1 MSRGLGDVYKRQVIE
16 EYINLNGIP
25 LKIVDT
31 AGIRKTDNIV
41 EQIGVDKAQQFVRN
55 ADLVLYVID
64 GVQGLTEQDQ
74 QLMADLQN
82 RPVIYLL
89 NKSDLGI
96 SDAVRQQVFDAIGH
110 EPMLEI
116 SAQEKNGLEQLEQKI
131 NDLFFAGT
139 LEVSNQILVTN
150 VRHIQILEESL
161 SHLAGFLNGLEL
173 GLSVDFLVID
183 LQNAWEK
190 LGKITGETVEDDL
203 LDQIFSKFCLGK

>member
-1 MSRGLGDVYKRQVIE
+1 MRS
-16 EYINLNGIP
+16 
-25 LKIVDT
+25 
-31 AGIRKTDNIV
+31 
-41 EQIGVDKAQQFVRN
+41 

-74 QLMADLQN
+74 QLMADLKNQ
-82 RPVIYLL
+82 PVIYLL

-96 SDAVRQQVFDAIGH
+96 SDIVRQQVSDAISH
-110 EPMLEI
+110 ESMLEI

-131 NDLFFAGT
+131 TDLFFAGT

-161 SHLAGFLNGLEL
+161 AHLAGFLSGLEL

-190 LGKITGETVEDDL
+190 LGKIL
-203 LDQIFSKFCLGK
+203 AKQWKMIC